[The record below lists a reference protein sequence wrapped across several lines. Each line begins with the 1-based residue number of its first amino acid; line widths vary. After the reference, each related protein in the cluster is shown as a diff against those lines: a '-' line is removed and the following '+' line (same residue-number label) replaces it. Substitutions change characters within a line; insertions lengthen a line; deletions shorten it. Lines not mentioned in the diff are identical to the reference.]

1 MIQPPVEIPNELMP
15 LDDSMTEETQQA
27 TQSTQHASQPN
38 PANTNSHLWGYLQ
51 PCSNVLRRLDLWK
64 VQPAASVGR
73 APDNDIILPGG
84 RVSNKHCRITWD
96 GKEDKN
102 SAVTVLD
109 TSSNGTWINGAKI
122 GKDKTAV
129 LKEGNEI
136 AFGSPH
142 PQPGDLEDYRFIYR
156 HTAAGPPQGGL
167 HAQYDISHEIGKG
180 SFATV
185 MKAVSRA
192 TGQWYAIKVIQ
203 DNKVKRATANNN
215 ETAFAR
221 EISILE
227 RLHHRNICQMKEAFF
242 EDNSINLVLEFVDGG
257 DLLDYILREGGLK
270 EPLAVHIIAQV
281 CDALAYIHSKGIA
294 HRDLKPENVL
304 LTTENPPTVK
314 VADFGLAKVVD
325 SVTFLRTMCGTP
337 AYLAPEVV
345 TQQNQEGYDHLVDS
359 WSVGVIVFCMF
370 TLSSP
375 FIEDENQRDLK
386 VRIAERTIQWSILD
400 HVDVS
405 PLARTFIERLLE
417 HDPRDRMSLS
427 TACTHAWL
435 ANVPTLSYLQPR
447 AITGSSVASIQDGAS
462 CVSLPGSEDTEMT
475 DVSSEPAVTEGLD
488 KLHLRQQSAR
498 APLQRRA
505 QVLAQAAENDQSLL
519 EPSWQMVEHAQEIA
533 NGVRSGKRKL
543 DPQSPLP
550 DVDVENGNP
559 KKSKRVPEANG
570 PTTRTRA
577 AKGRGRGGASSP
589 LARLQEAAAGMI
601 VEEEHLEDDEDVE
614 EAAGAEPASHAPS
627 RKSTRV
633 SPKKGARRG

>member
-435 ANVPTLSYLQPR
+435 ANDPTLSHLQPR

-559 KKSKRVPEANG
+559 KKPKRVPEANG

-614 EAAGAEPASHAPS
+614 EATGAEPASHAPP